1 MPSVFVQKWLNDWD
15 DSIKYWDL
23 HSTALSGLL
32 SPFAGL
38 VRSSKLT
45 PDYLPEPYYGDPD
58 NCSAVVLN
66 INPGSSSP
74 NEVTKLWNYRSFVN
88 TLMYEFS
95 NTFSSKYSDFQK
107 VYSPF
112 AAPNWV
118 PGVQW
123 WKDNRNDFINK
134 VVQLY
139 NTYKGGLPNKSHQS
153 HNPFALELCPLHS
166 SNVNGINF
174 FLKGLRTNYMTNVIS
189 PAANIINNSD
199 IPFGLGFASSIC
211 NLLQKPECG
220 GFQVIRTWKN
230 GLDYS
235 PSSSTKLI
243 PKWPIDKNGGLKK
256 RTYQLL
262 CSNAFKES
270 VGERVYFL
278 FTWDQS
284 GSIIKITTN
293 MMNDY
298 ASVDDYIMHEIA
310 TII

>member
-1 MPSVFVQKWLNDWD
+1 MPSTFIQKWLNDWD
-15 DSIKYWDL
+15 DSIKCWDL
-23 HSTALSGLL
+23 HHTALSGLL

-66 INPGSSSP
+66 INPGSSSS
-74 NEVTKLWNYRSFVN
+74 NEATKLWNNRSFAN

-123 WKDNRNDFINK
+123 WKDNRNDYIK
-134 VVQLY
+134 RVVQLY
-139 NTYKGGLPNKSHQS
+139 HTHKGTLGKTGTT
-153 HNPFALELCPLHS
+153 PFAMELCPLHS
-166 SNVNGINF
+166 NNVQGINF
-174 FLKGLRTNYMTNVIS
+174 TLKGLRSIYMANVIA
-189 PAANIINNSD
+189 PAAIITKTSD

-220 GFQVIRTWKN
+220 GFQVVRTWKN
-230 GLDYS
+230 GLDLV
-235 PSSSTKLI
+235 PSSSPKPI
-243 PKWPIDKNGGLKK
+243 PNWPVDKNGGPKK

-262 CSNAFKES
+262 RSAAFNECADDH
-270 VGERVYFL
+270 VYFL

-298 ASVDDYIMHEIA
+298 TSVDDYIIRGIT